1 MNQNS
6 KTSEDSIDLKELF
19 FSLIAQWKII
29 ACCVVLSLI
38 CALLYLR
45 ITPDTYSVDAMVQVE
60 DSKGAASAALLG
72 DLSKASGGLSQKSPA
87 DPEIEILRSR
97 MVLGQVIQNLNLDIN
112 IKDNQSSLIGKLVSQ
127 DQSKLE
133 YRHDAVIYTNQ
144 NNNLIVKQLSVPE
157 YYLDKPLKLEFKD
170 VNQFTLT
177 YKDEVVFNGLLN
189 KKNILNTDK
198 GLWQV
203 QLNTQ
208 GNLKDHS
215 YTLTKL
221 ALPTAVNQFNTI
233 YGVAEKGKMTGVIG
247 LSYLGQDPEHITQV
261 LNSVLNVYHE
271 QNIERKSL
279 ESKQTLA
286 FLEKQLPELRKQLED
301 SEIKFN
307 QFREKYKTV
316 DVNAESELLLKQN
329 IDLEKLKIELQQKQA
344 ELSAKYTNDHPLILQ
359 IDAQITEINKKIAD
373 LNNRLTQLPETQ
385 RLYLQLYRDV
395 KVNTELY
402 TSLLNSY
409 QQLKI
414 ANAGEIGNVRII
426 DTAVE
431 PVKPIKPKKLIVLIL
446 SIFVGGFIGVL
457 IALLRKMM
465 RSGVNDSTQIENELD
480 LPVYATVPRSPIQ
493 ETRMSILKK
502 KKSIP
507 ILAVKSSDDIAI
519 ESLRSI
525 RTAIHF
531 ALTSAKNNIIMIAG
545 PSPEVGKSFISTN
558 LATIF
563 AQGNK
568 RVLLID
574 ADMRRGYMHKYF
586 DVEVK
591 PGLSELLSGQADL
604 TQVLHKT
611 QVANLDVITR
621 GKSPANPSE
630 MLSSTQF
637 KDLLEKFQTQYDHI
651 IIDTPPVLAVTDGI
665 IISQYTGVNLIVA
678 RYAKS
683 HMKELELTV
692 NRFEQAGVKVN
703 GFILNDIQRSS
714 GGGYGYNYAYTYKA
728 QKEDLLKVFLKSR
741 VK

>member
-6 KTSEDSIDLKELF
+6 KTNEDSIDLKELF

-29 ACCVVLSLI
+29 ACCVILSLI

-45 ITPDTYSVDAMVQVE
+45 ITTDTYSVDAMVQVE

-72 DLSKASGGLSQKSPA
+72 DLSKVTGGISQKSPA
-87 DPEIEILRSR
+87 DPEIEILKSR
-97 MVLGQVIQNLNLDIN
+97 MVLGQVIHNLNLDIK
-112 IKDNQSSLIGKLVSQ
+112 IKDNQSGLIDKLISQ
-127 DQSKLE
+127 DKSKIE
-133 YRHDAVIYTNQ
+133 YRHESVVY
-144 NNNLIVKQLSVPE
+144 NNLNASLIIQEFKVPE
-157 YYLDKPLKLEFKD
+157 YYFDKPLKLEFKD
-170 VNQFTLT
+170 TNQFTLM
-177 YKDEVVFNGLLN
+177 YKDQVVFNGQLN
-189 KKNILNTDK
+189 KKNILNSNK

-203 QLNTQ
+203 QINAQ
-208 GNLKDHS
+208 GNLKDQS

-221 ALPTAVNQFNTI
+221 ALLTAVNQFNSI
-233 YGVAEKGKMTGVIG
+233 YSVNEKGKMTGVIG

-261 LNSVLNVYHE
+261 LNNVLNVYHE

-286 FLEKQLPELRKQLED
+286 FLERQLPELRKQLED

-344 ELSAKYTNDHPLILQ
+344 ELSAKYTNDHPLIRQ

-457 IALLRKMM
+457 IALLRNMM

-493 ETRMSILKK
+493 ETRMNILKK

-586 DVEVK
+586 DVDVK

-604 TQVLHKT
+604 SQVLHKT

-621 GKSPANPSE
+621 GKSPTNPSE

-714 GGGYGYNYAYTYKA
+714 GGGYGYNYAYAYKA
-728 QKEDLLKVFLKSR
+728 QKED
-741 VK
+741 

>member
-29 ACCVVLSLI
+29 ACCVILSLI

-45 ITPDTYSVDAMVQVE
+45 ITPDIYAVDAMVQVE

-72 DLSKASGGLSQKSPA
+72 DLSKVTGGLGQKSPTDA
-87 DPEIEILRSR
+87 EIEILKSR

-112 IKDNQSSLIGKLVSQ
+112 IKDNLSRLTNKLITENKSKIEYLHDSVVYSNKNKSLTI
-127 DQSKLE
+127 
-133 YRHDAVIYTNQ
+133 
-144 NNNLIVKQLSVPE
+144 KQFSIPE

-170 VNQFTLT
+170 TNRFNLIH
-177 YKDEVVFNGLLN
+177 KDQVVFSGALN
-189 KKNILNTDK
+189 QKNVLSTNK
-198 GLWQV
+198 GLWQI
-203 QLNTQ
+203 QINAQ
-208 GNLKDHS
+208 GEFKEQS
-215 YTLTKL
+215 YTVTKL
-221 ALPTAVNQFNTI
+221 ALLTAVNQFNSI
-233 YGVAEKGKMTGVIG
+233 YNVAEKGKLTGVIG
-247 LSYLGQDPEHITQV
+247 LSYLGQDPQHITQV
-261 LNSVLNVYHE
+261 LNNVLSVYHE

-279 ESKQTLA
+279 ESKQTLT

-359 IDAQITEINKKIAD
+359 IDAQIAEINKKIAD

-431 PVKPIKPKKLIVLIL
+431 PVKPVKPKKLIILIL
-446 SIFVGGFIGVL
+446 SIFIGGFIGVL
-457 IALLRKMM
+457 IALLRDMM
-465 RSGVNDSTQIENELD
+465 RSGVNDSAQIENELD

-507 ILAVKSSDDIAI
+507 ILAVKNSDDIAI

-525 RTAIHF
+525 RTTIHF
-531 ALTSAKNNIIMIAG
+531 ALANAKNNIIMIAG
-545 PSPEVGKSFISTN
+545 PAPEVGKSFISTN

-586 DVEVK
+586 DIDVK

-604 TQVLHKT
+604 SQVLHKT
-611 QVANLDVITR
+611 QVTNLDVITR
-621 GKSPANPSE
+621 GKSPTNPSE
-630 MLSSTQF
+630 MLSSMQF

-714 GGGYGYNYAYTYKA
+714 GGGYGYNYAYAYKA
-728 QKEDLLKVFLKSR
+728 QKED
-741 VK
+741 

>member
-97 MVLGQVIQNLNLDIN
+97 MVLGQVIQNLNLDIS

-144 NNNLIVKQLSVPE
+144 NSNLIVKQLSVPE

-177 YKDEVVFNGLLN
+177 YKDQVVFNGLLN
-189 KKNILNTDK
+189 KKNVLNTQK

-203 QLNTQ
+203 QINTHR
-208 GNLKDHS
+208 NLKDHS

-221 ALPTAVNQFNTI
+221 ALLTAVNQFNSI
-233 YGVAEKGKMTGVIG
+233 YSVAEKGKMTGVIG

-261 LNSVLNVYHE
+261 LNNVLNVYHQ

-431 PVKPIKPKKLIVLIL
+431 PVKPIKPKKLIVLVL

-457 IALLRKMM
+457 IALLRNMM

-586 DVEVK
+586 DVDVK
-591 PGLSELLSGQADL
+591 PGLSELLSGQTDL

-621 GKSPANPSE
+621 GKSPTNPSE

-714 GGGYGYNYAYTYKA
+714 GGGYGYNYAYAYKA
-728 QKEDLLKVFLKSR
+728 QKED
-741 VK
+741 